1 MEYLV
6 FSLLFVVIHTVAYYV
21 AGAINYSFTKDLYGG
36 EGALYTDF
44 LRDMSDPKESAGVN
58 KRLIPAQLVRALL
71 MSVVLYPILPAL
83 GDLSFGLRFGFLAGL
98 TFIYL
103 DLCSACPFSN
113 TIEGLV
119 YMKKRFVEK
128 SVFLKITS
136 EAVVYSLLFG
146 GFGAW
151 LLF

>member
-1 MEYLV
+1 M
-6 FSLLFVVIHTVAYYV
+6 FV
-21 AGAINYSFTKDLYGG
+21 
-36 EGALYTDF
+36 
-44 LRDMSDPKESAGVN
+44 
-58 KRLIPAQLVRALL
+58 
-71 MSVVLYPILPAL
+71 
-83 GDLSFGLRFGFLAGL
+83 
-98 TFIYL
+98 YL

-136 EAVVYSLLFG
+136 EALVYSLLFG
-146 GFGAW
+146 GLGAW